1 MMKGILI
8 GAGAAVGLT
17 AAALGGL
24 GWYFCEKFLKRN
36 EDPFKDDELADENY
50 TKGYGRE
57 YEAGVRWNEQAP
69 FEEMTLTARDGAKLI
84 GGFLPAEGEA
94 KRAVLISHGWHSTWQ
109 KDFAGIVQY
118 YHEHGAHVLAIEQRG
133 QRRSGGAYITMG
145 VLESGDV
152 AEWAALLAERVGSDI
167 PIYLHGISMGATTV
181 LMAHGETLP
190 ANVKG
195 IIADCGFTSPWDIS
209 RACLKNWFNLPRY
222 PFMSA
227 IRAMTRLLAGYDMKG
242 KSTLEILRTARIPT
256 LFIHGTKDDF
266 VPPHMTI
273 HNYQVCSAPK
283 RLCLVDDAS
292 HAFSWYFDNEK
303 YISALESFFA
313 ELEEN

>member
-1 MMKGILI
+1 MVRGILI
-8 GAGAAVGLT
+8 GAGALAGVST
-17 AAALGGL
+17 AALGGMGL
-24 GWYFCEKFLKRN
+24 YFCRSFLKRN
-36 EDPFKDDELADENY
+36 ADPYKDDELADENY
-50 TKGYGRE
+50 TKGYGKE

-69 FEEMTLTARDGAKLI
+69 FEELTLTARDGVQLV

-94 KRAVLISHGWHSTWQ
+94 RRAVLLSHGWHSTWQ

-118 YHEHGAHVLAIEQRG
+118 YHEHGADVLVIEQRG

-145 VLESGDV
+145 TRESEDV
-152 AEWAALLAERVGSDI
+152 AEWAAYLAEREGSEV
-167 PIYLHGISMGATTV
+167 PVYLHGMSMGATTV
-181 LMAHGETLP
+181 LMAQGETLP
-190 ANVKG
+190 ENVRG
-195 IIADCGFTSPWDIS
+195 IIADCGFTSPWDIT
-209 RACLKNWFNLPRY
+209 RACLKAWFNLPTY
-222 PFMSA
+222 PFIPA
-227 IRAMTRLLAGYDMKG
+227 VRAVTRLAAGYDLKE